1 MPYRLSQQAEQ
12 DLIEI
17 FLYGAQHYGVAAARH
32 YHQQFSRTFEFLAE
46 HPKAAPLRKEIKPPV
61 HIHPIGQHL
70 VIYQQLPDQS
80 ILIIR
85 IRHGHED
92 WLNQSF

>member
-12 DLIEI
+12 DLVDI
-17 FLYGAQHYGVAAARH
+17 FLYGAQHFGVAAARR
-32 YHQQFSRTFEFLAE
+32 YHQQFSRTFEFLAA
-46 HPKAAPLRKEIKPPV
+46 HPKAAPLRQEINPPV

-80 ILIIR
+80 ILLIR
-85 IRHGHED
+85 IRHSHED
-92 WLNQSF
+92 WLNQEF